1 VTGKKAAAPDPARS
15 LALLWGSHTRPGRSG
30 LTIRAIVGA
39 AIELADTHGLESVSM
54 RQVAE
59 QLKVGTMSLYT
70 HVPSKAELTDL
81 MVDTVHGDLYA
92 DEGEPARQPGGWR
105 GALEFIARRNWELL
119 ERHPWLHEV
128 TYGRTTLGPNV
139 TLRYEAE
146 LRPLDG
152 LGLSDVEM
160 DSTLSLVTGHVL
172 ATARQA
178 ADQLRTQRESGL
190 TDEEWW
196 VATAPLLERY
206 TAGLAD
212 RFPLASRV
220 GTSAGEEHQAMV
232 DPHHALT
239 FGLDRILDGVALLIR
254 QRSTGAAGSVQG

>member
-1 VTGKKAAAPDPARS
+1 VSGKKAAAPDPARS

-30 LTIRAIVGA
+30 LTVRAIVTT
-39 AIELADTHGLESVSM
+39 AIELADAHGLESVSM

-81 MVDTVHGDLYA
+81 MFDTVQGELYA
-92 DEGEPARQPGGWR
+92 DEDEPARQPGGWR
-105 GALEFIARRNWELL
+105 GGLEFIARRNWELL
-119 ERHPWLHEV
+119 ERHPWLHDV
-128 TYGRTTLGPNV
+128 PSGRNTLGPNV
-139 TLRYEAE
+139 TLRYETE

-152 LGLSDVEM
+152 LGLTDVEM
-160 DSTLSLVTGHVL
+160 DSALTLVLSHVQ

-178 ADQLRTQRESGL
+178 ADHRRTQQESGL

-206 TAGLAD
+206 MAGLAD

-220 GTSAGEEHQAMV
+220 GTSAGEEHQAML
-232 DPHHALT
+232 DPDQALA
-239 FGLDRILDGVALLIR
+239 FGLARILDGIALLIE
-254 QRSTGAAGSVQG
+254 QRSPGVG

>member
-1 VTGKKAAAPDPARS
+1 MSGKKAGPPEPGRG

-30 LTIRAIVGA
+30 LTIRAIVTA
-39 AIELADTHGLESVSM
+39 AIGLADAHGLESVSM

-70 HVPSKAELTDL
+70 HVPSKAELTEL
-81 MVDTVHGDLYA
+81 MYDTVHGELYA
-92 DEGEPARQPGGWR
+92 DEGEPARRPGGWR

-128 TYGRTTLGPNV
+128 SSGRNVLGPNV
-139 TLRYEAE
+139 TLVYDAE

-152 LGLSDVEM
+152 LGLTDVEM
-160 DSTLSLVTGHVL
+160 DATLNLVISHVR

-178 ADQLRTQRESGL
+178 ADQRRTQRESGL

-196 VATAPLLERY
+196 VVTAPVLERY
-206 TAGLAD
+206 MAGLTD
-212 RFPLASRV
+212 RFPLAARV
-220 GTSAGEEHQAMV
+220 GTSAGEEHQAV
-232 DPHHALT
+232 RDPDHALA
-239 FGLDRILDGVALLIR
+239 FGLARVLDGIALLIE
-254 QRSTGAAGSVQG
+254 QRSAGPVSG